1 MSHNHDNFSVVISEP
16 KDAVIEISGTIDAE
30 TIEKHR
36 KKVIESV
43 AKEADVPGFRKGHAP
58 KDIIEKQVDQ
68 NHILEDAAEEALSEV
83 YPHILHMHS
92 IAPMSAPRVTIV
104 KLALGN
110 PLEFKITVAVAP
122 KVKLPNYKKIAKEIK
137 SKEKAVEVT
146 DLDVEQVIKELQ
158 ELRKD
163 DKGTIP
169 ELSDEFVKT
178 LGSFESVEDFK
189 IKLRENIKTEKES
202 NTARENFET
211 LVKRLVSESEITLPL
226 PMVDDEIYASLNRL
240 NKDLEKH
247 NVKLEDYFKNIKK
260 TEEEFI
266 KAKRESIEE
275 QLKTKFILQE
285 IGKIEKITP
294 DPEQIESEIKQALM
308 HYPNLNPE
316 DFKSYIEETLTN
328 EKTLRW
334 LEKAEF

>member
-36 KKVIESV
+36 KKVIEGV
-43 AKEADVPGFRKGHAP
+43 AKEADIPGFRKGHAP
-58 KDIIEKQVDQ
+58 KDIIEKQVNQ
-68 NHILEDAAEEALSEV
+68 NHVLEDAAEEALSET

-92 IAPMSAPRVTIV
+92 IVPTSAPRVTIV

-110 PLEFKITVAVAP
+110 PLEFKITVAIEP
-122 KVKLPNYKKIAKEIK
+122 TVKLPNYKKIAKQVK
-137 SKEKAVEVT
+137 SKETKIEVT
-146 DLDVEQVIKELQ
+146 NEDMEQVIKELQ

-163 DKGTIP
+163 EQGIIP
-169 ELSDEFVKT
+169 ELTDEFVKT
-178 LGSFESVEDFK
+178 LGNFESVEDFK
-189 IKLRENIKTEKES
+189 IKLKENITNEKES
-202 NTARENFET
+202 NVSRENFEN
-211 LVKRLVSESEITLPL
+211 LVKQLISESEITLPL

-240 NKDLEKH
+240 TKDLEKH
-247 NVKLEDYFKNIKK
+247 NMKLEDYFKNIKK

-275 QLKTKFILQE
+275 QLKTKFIIQE
-285 IGKIEKITP
+285 IAKEEKITP
-294 DPEQIESEIKQALM
+294 DAEQVEAEIKQAMM
-308 HYPNLNPE
+308 HYPNLSPE

>member
-1 MSHNHDNFSVVISEP
+1 MSHNHDNFSVTISEP
-16 KDAVIEISGTIDAE
+16 KDAIIEISGTINAE
-30 TIEKHR
+30 TIENHR
-36 KKVIESV
+36 KKVIEGV

-58 KDIIEKQVDQ
+58 KDIIEKQIDQ
-68 NHILEDAAEEALSEV
+68 NHVLEDAAEEALSEV

-92 IAPMSAPRVTIV
+92 ITPMSAPRVTIV

-110 PLEFKITVAVAP
+110 PLEFKITVAIAP
-122 KVKLPNYKKIAKEIK
+122 EVKLPNYKKIAKQIK
-137 SKEKAVEVT
+137 SKEIKVEVT
-146 DLDVEQVIKELQ
+146 DTDVENVIKELQ

-163 DKGTIP
+163 ENGVIP
-169 ELSDEFVKT
+169 EITDDFVKT
-178 LGSFESVEDFK
+178 LGNFESVHDFK
-189 IKLRENIKTEKES
+189 TKLKENIKNEKES
-202 NTARENFET
+202 NISRENFEA
-211 LVKRLVSESEITLPL
+211 LVKQLVSESEITLPL

-240 NKDLEKH
+240 TKDLEKH
-247 NVKLEDYFKNIKK
+247 KMSLEDYFKNIKK

-275 QLKTKFILQE
+275 QLKTKYILQE
-285 IGKIEKITP
+285 IAKKESITP
-294 DPEQIESEIKQALM
+294 DPEQVEAEIKQAMM

-328 EKTLRW
+328 EKTIHW